1 MGRLAQIKAKWDK
14 KKNEVLTVEE
24 MKNKVADKQEKYEK
38 QFNKNKK

>member
-24 MKNKVADKQEKYEK
+24 MKNKVADKQEKYER
-38 QFNKNKK
+38 QFNKYK